1 MQMPF
6 VQNGHVVYHQ
16 KYAAYQVPDQSPAC
30 YSSVQIAVR
39 LSVLCF
45 TFIFMREGT
54 YCLKAAFLI
63 EIWPVSAFIFQDSI
77 PTTSLSSTPHSKIAC
92 QESLKPLTKYIEFGP
107 GFSSTWN
114 TRSVLQTAHIPVYCA
129 AFFLFFY

>member
-1 MQMPF
+1 MQMPI

-16 KYAAYQVPDQSPAC
+16 KYATYQVPGQSPAC
-30 YSSVQIAVR
+30 YSSVHSAVR

-63 EIWPVSAFIFQDSI
+63 EIWPFNTFAFQDSI
-77 PTTSLSSTPHSKIAC
+77 LKASLFSTPHSKIAC

-107 GFSSTWN
+107 AFSSTWN

-129 AFFLFFY
+129 